1 MDERIVA
8 MLEKRLGTMDSTAEE
23 VLQDEMNLRTV
34 AYILGDTLLP
44 MCCMVCNV
52 RHLERLLAGTEL
64 CRNNEVLRSKLAKL
78 IYDYLARCKGLG

>member
-1 MDERIVA
+1 MDERITA
-8 MLEKRLGTMDSTAEE
+8 MLEARLRTLNNSAEE
-23 VLQDEMNLRTV
+23 VLRDEMNLRTV
-34 AYILGDTLLP
+34 AYMLGDTLLP

-64 CRNNEVLRSKLAKL
+64 CKNNEVLRSKLAKL

>member
-1 MDERIVA
+1 MDEKITA
-8 MLEKRLGTMDSTAEE
+8 MLEARLRTLNNSAEE
-23 VLQDEMNLRTV
+23 VLREEMNLRTV
-34 AYILGDTLLP
+34 AYMLGDTLLP

-64 CRNNEVLRSKLAKL
+64 CKNNEVLRSKLAKL